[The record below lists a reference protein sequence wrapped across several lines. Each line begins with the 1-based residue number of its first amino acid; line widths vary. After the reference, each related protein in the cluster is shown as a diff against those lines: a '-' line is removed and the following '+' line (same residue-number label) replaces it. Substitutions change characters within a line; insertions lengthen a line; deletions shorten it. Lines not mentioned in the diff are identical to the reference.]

1 MFNVG
6 LLVLVQVDLE
16 ESGAVK
22 TDPGALANDLGG
34 VDQVIE
40 DGVVNSN
47 QGTGHGSLLLKL
59 VGLSCWLGQDPSLG
73 NEDDVLAGELLLQLA
88 NQTGLDLLERLQLGN
103 L

>member
-22 TDPGALANDLGG
+22 TDPGTLANDLGG

-47 QGTGHGSLLLKL
+47 QGTGPGKKKNKN
-59 VGLSCWLGQDPSLG
+59 GL
-73 NEDDVLAGELLLQLA
+73 NIFR
-88 NQTGLDLLERLQLGN
+88 T
-103 L
+103 

>member
-1 MFNVG
+1 MKSLISHLVFNVG

-47 QGTGHGSLLLKL
+47 QGTGPGIKKTKIKNTNGLKQIL
-59 VGLSCWLGQDPSLG
+59 NFKLKQCKV
-73 NEDDVLAGELLLQLA
+73 N
-88 NQTGLDLLERLQLGN
+88 RLKQQF
-103 L
+103 